1 MLITINHAI
10 KVETRS
16 QPLLITGYN
25 NNFISCGGT
34 IFFFTKHVLTDIL
47 FRVLLYYILLD
58 KQTA

>member
-1 MLITINHAI
+1 MI

-34 IFFFTKHVLTDIL
+34 IFFFIKHVLTDIL